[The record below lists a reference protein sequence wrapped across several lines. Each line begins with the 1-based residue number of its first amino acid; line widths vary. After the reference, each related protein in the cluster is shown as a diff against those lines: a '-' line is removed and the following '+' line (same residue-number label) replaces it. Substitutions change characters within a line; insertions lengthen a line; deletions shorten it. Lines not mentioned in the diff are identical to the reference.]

1 MARSKGM
8 GGGPSMAFEKPRAGA
23 KAILRRLW
31 RYLYH
36 YKWLLAAAVALSLTG
51 NLLALAGP
59 KLSGYAI
66 DAIRPGPGRVDFT
79 TVFHY
84 AKRMLVFYFAAAA
97 LSYVLATLMVRLSRN
112 VVYRMRKDIYDH
124 LMRLPV
130 RFFDTHAIGD
140 VLSVLSYDVDTINAS
155 LSNDLVQMLTSVITV
170 AGSFGMMLSIS
181 PQLILIFVVTIPIS
195 VMFTR
200 HRSKRVRPLYRRR
213 SAGLGAL
220 NGFAEEM
227 TGGLKTIKAY
237 GREEVFL
244 SRFEEK
250 NRLACDANY
259 EADAF
264 SSSTGPG
271 VNFINNLSLALVSL
285 FGALLYMAGGIS
297 LGSVS
302 SFVLYS
308 RKFSGPINE
317 FANIIAINSVE
328 SLTVEMNGKTAV
340 FTIDRS
346 GDDPA
351 YFCDGVAMDAEA
363 FKTAFQGMNIVPING
378 FADGKEE
385 GAEAALTLTYAFAGE
400 EEPYVVRYLD
410 ASINNYTVEKNGSAA
425 VTVSKDDC
433 AEMIALWTALVGE

>member
-271 VNFINNLSLALVSL
+271 VNFINNLSLA
-285 FGALLYMAGGIS
+285 
-297 LGSVS
+297 
-302 SFVLYS
+302 
-308 RKFSGPINE
+308 
-317 FANIIAINSVE
+317 
-328 SLTVEMNGKTAV
+328 
-340 FTIDRS
+340 
-346 GDDPA
+346 
-351 YFCDGVAMDAEA
+351 
-363 FKTAFQGMNIVPING
+363 
-378 FADGKEE
+378 
-385 GAEAALTLTYAFAGE
+385 GE
-400 EEPYVVRYLD
+400 PVRR
-410 ASINNYTVEKNGSAA
+410 AA
-425 VTVSKDDC
+425 VHGGRHQPGQRVLFRIVFPQIFRSHQRIC
-433 AEMIALWTALVGE
+433 QHHQRAAVRAGCRRARVPAAG

>member
-66 DAIRPGPGRVDFT
+66 DAIRPGPGRVDFN

-97 LSYVLATLMVRLSRN
+97 LSYVLAALMVRLSRN

-170 AGSFGMMLSIS
+170 AGSFGMMLSS
-181 PQLILIFVVTIPIS
+181 ADPYFRCDHSHFRDVYTTPFQTGAAAVPPPLC
-195 VMFTR
+195 
-200 HRSKRVRPLYRRR
+200 RS
-213 SAGLGAL
+213 G
-220 NGFAEEM
+220 
-227 TGGLKTIKAY
+227 
-237 GREEVFL
+237 
-244 SRFEEK
+244 RFE
-250 NRLACDANY
+250 RLCRGNDGRAENHQ
-259 EADAF
+259 
-264 SSSTGPG
+264 GLWPG
-271 VNFINNLSLALVSL
+271 GGVS
-285 FGALLYMAGGIS
+285 FP
-297 LGSVS
+297 
-302 SFVLYS
+302 F
-308 RKFSGPINE
+308 
-317 FANIIAINSVE
+317 
-328 SLTVEMNGKTAV
+328 
-340 FTIDRS
+340 
-346 GDDPA
+346 
-351 YFCDGVAMDAEA
+351 
-363 FKTAFQGMNIVPING
+363 
-378 FADGKEE
+378 
-385 GAEAALTLTYAFAGE
+385 
-400 EEPYVVRYLD
+400 
-410 ASINNYTVEKNGSAA
+410 
-425 VTVSKDDC
+425 
-433 AEMIALWTALVGE
+433 